1 MKRVMIGGIMH
12 ETNTFNPQLTTLEKF
27 KQRALF
33 YGDEIIAKRR
43 GTNTELGGFI
53 KSLEEDDDIEIVPS
67 MFANAR
73 PSGLVVEAALQ
84 AFLDTALDTLQNHAV
99 DGILLALHGAMTT
112 QEHEDAEGYLLQRL
126 RETVGE
132 NVPIVITLDLHATLT
147 PRMAAN
153 ANAMVIYRTY
163 PHMDM
168 AARGREGSEIMLRSL
183 HSKIDPT
190 VAISKQPLLICPPL
204 NVLPTDSPMK
214 EIMARARQM
223 ERENDRVIAACPA
236 HGFAQQ
242 DVFYGGVG
250 AAVTTDGDP
259 TLAQALAEEV
269 STLLFEHRREYEVDL
284 PDPAETIRLAAAS
297 DNPPVAIADTGD
309 NIGGGTPGDGTALL
323 REILRQNVES
333 AFVPL
338 WDPEGAAQAARAGV
352 GATVEL
358 SVGGKSDSIY
368 GPPVQIKGRVR
379 AITDGIYLN
388 RAWGGYAAGVVS
400 DMGLSVRIDMGGVT
414 IALNSIAASPNNI
427 MHAKSMG
434 IYPEDYRMSVCKGG
448 LAFRE
453 AYKPPVANSY
463 IQSATPGYSSSNLSA
478 FTWQHIRRPIA
489 PLDDI

>member
-12 ETNTFNPQLTTLEKF
+12 ETNTFNPELTTLKEF

-33 YGDEIIAKRR
+33 YGDEMIAKRR

-53 KSLEEDDDIEIVPS
+53 EGLKKDNVEVVPS

-73 PSGLVVEAALQ
+73 PSGLVTEAALQ
-84 AFLDTALDTLQNHAV
+84 AFLDTTLGILQSHSV
-99 DGILLALHGAMTT
+99 DGILLALHGAMAT
-112 QEHEDAEGYLLQRL
+112 QEHDDAEGYLLQRL
-126 RETVGE
+126 RETIDSD
-132 NVPIVITLDLHATLT
+132 VPIVITLDLHTTLT

-168 AARGREGSEIMLRSL
+168 AARGREAAKIMLRSL
-183 HSKIDPT
+183 HGEIEPT

-204 NVLPTDSPMK
+204 NVLPTNSPMK
-214 EIMARARQM
+214 DIMARAREM
-223 ERENDRVIAACPA
+223 EQENDQVIAACPA

-250 AAVTTDGDP
+250 TAVTTDGDFA
-259 TLAQALAEEV
+259 LAQALADEM
-269 STLLFEHRREYEVDL
+269 SALLFEHRREYKVDL
-284 PDPAETIRLAAAS
+284 PDPVETIRLAAAS

-323 REILRQNVES
+323 REILKQGVDS

-338 WDPEGAAQAARAGV
+338 WDPEAAALAARAGV
-352 GATVEL
+352 GATVDL
-358 SVGGKSDSIY
+358 AVGGNSDPVY
-368 GPPVQIKGRVR
+368 GPPVEIKGRVR
-379 AITDGIYLN
+379 TITDGVYLN

-400 DMGLSVRIDMGGVT
+400 DMGLSARIDMGGIT

-434 IYPEDYRMSVCKGG
+434 IYPEDYLMSVCKGG

-453 AYKPPVANSY
+453 AYNPPVANSY
-463 IQSATPGYSSSNLSA
+463 IQSDTPGYSSSNLSA
-478 FTWQHIRRPIA
+478 FTWKRIRRPIA
-489 PLDDI
+489 PLDDF

>member
-12 ETNTFNPQLTTLEKF
+12 ETNTFNPKLTTLEEF

-33 YGDEIIAKRR
+33 HGHEMIAERR

-53 KSLEEDDDIEIVPS
+53 QRLEEAEVEIVPS

-73 PSGLVVEAALQ
+73 PSGLVTEAALQ
-84 AFLDTALDTLQNHAV
+84 AFLDTALETLQSHAV

-112 QEHEDAEGYLLQRL
+112 QEHDDAEGHLLQRL
-126 RETVGE
+126 RENVGGD
-132 NVPIVITLDLHATLT
+132 VPIVITLDLHATLS

-168 AARGREGSEIMLRSL
+168 AARGREGAEIMLRSL
-183 HSKIDPT
+183 HGEIEPT
-190 VAISKQPLLICPPL
+190 VTISKQPLLICPPL

-214 EIMARARQM
+214 EIMARAREM
-223 ERENDRVIAACPA
+223 EQENERIIAACPA

-250 AAVTTDGDP
+250 SAVTTDGDP
-259 TLAQALAEEV
+259 TLAQALADEL
-269 STLLFEHRREYEVDL
+269 SILLFEHRREYEVNL
-284 PDPAETIRLAAAS
+284 PDPAETIRLAATS

-323 REILRQNVES
+323 REILKQDVDS
-333 AFVPL
+333 AFIPL
-338 WDPEGAAQAARAGV
+338 WDPEAAARAARAGV
-352 GATVEL
+352 GASVAL
-358 SVGGKSDSIY
+358 AVGGRSDPIY
-368 GPPVQIKGRVR
+368 GPPVEIEGRVR
-379 AITDGIYLN
+379 TITDGVYLN

-400 DMGLSVRIDMGGVT
+400 DMGLSVRIDMGDVT

-463 IQSATPGYSSSNLSA
+463 IQSDTPGYSSSNLSA
-478 FTWQHIRRPIA
+478 FTWKRIRRPIA
-489 PLDDI
+489 PLDNV

>member
-12 ETNTFNPQLTTLEKF
+12 ETNTFNPEPTTLREF

-33 YGDEIIAKRR
+33 YGDEMIAKRR

-53 KSLEEDDDIEIVPS
+53 ERLEEDEAEIVPS

-73 PSGLVVEAALQ
+73 PSGPVTETALQ
-84 AFLDTALDTLQNHAV
+84 AFLDTALETLQVHTV
-99 DGILLALHGAMTT
+99 DGILLALHGAMAT
-112 QEHEDAEGYLLQRL
+112 QEHDDAEGYLLQCL
-126 RETVGE
+126 RETVGDD
-132 NVPIVITLDLHATLT
+132 VPIVITLDLHATLS

-168 AARGREGSEIMLRSL
+168 AARGREGAEIMLRSL
-183 HSKIDPT
+183 HGEIEPT

-214 EIMARARQM
+214 EIMARAREM
-223 ERENDRVIAACPA
+223 EQENNQVISACPA

-250 AAVTTDGDP
+250 AAVTTDGDF
-259 TLAQALAEEV
+259 ALAETLADEL
-269 STLLFEHRREYEVDL
+269 SALLFEHRREYGVNL
-284 PDPAETIRLAAAS
+284 PDPAETIRLAATS

-338 WDPEGAAQAARAGV
+338 WDPEAAARAARAGV

-358 SVGGKSDSIY
+358 SVGGKSNSIY
-368 GPPVQIKGRVR
+368 GPPVEIKGRVR

-400 DMGLSVRIDMGGVT
+400 DMGLSVRIDMGGIT

-434 IYPEDYRMSVCKGG
+434 IYPEDYMISVCKGG

-453 AYKPPVANSY
+453 AYKPPVTNSY
-463 IQSATPGYSSSNLSA
+463 IQSATPGYSSSNLST

>member
-1 MKRVMIGGIMH
+1 MNRVMIGGIMH
-12 ETNTFNPQLTTLEKF
+12 ETNTFNPELTSLENF

-33 YGDEIIAKRR
+33 YGDEMIAKRH

-53 KSLEEDDDIEIVPS
+53 EGLEEDEVEIVPS

-73 PSGLVVEAALQ
+73 PSGLVTEAALQ
-84 AFLDTALDTLQNHAV
+84 AFLDAALETLRDQAV

-112 QEHEDAEGYLLQRL
+112 QEHEDAEGYILQRL
-126 RETVGE
+126 RETVGDA
-132 NVPIVITLDLHATLT
+132 VPIVITLDLHATLT

-153 ANAMVIYRTY
+153 ADAMVIYRTY

-168 AARGREGSEIMLRSL
+168 AARGREGAEIMLRSL
-183 HSKIDPT
+183 DGEIQPT

-214 EIMARARQM
+214 GIMTRAREM
-223 ERENDRVIAACPA
+223 ERENDQVISACPA

-242 DVFYGGVG
+242 DVFYSGVG
-250 AAVTTDGDP
+250 AAVTTDGNFALAQ
-259 TLAQALAEEV
+259 TLADELSA
-269 STLLFEHRREYEVDL
+269 LLFEYRWEYEVDL
-284 PDPAETIRLAAAS
+284 PDPAETIRLAATS
-297 DNPPVAIADTGD
+297 DNPLVVIADTGD

-323 REILRQNVES
+323 HEILRQNVDS

-338 WDPEGAAQAARAGV
+338 WDPEAAAKAARAGV
-352 GATVEL
+352 GATVGL
-358 SVGGKSDSIY
+358 AAGGKSNPIY
-368 GPPVQIKGRVR
+368 GPPVEIKGRVR
-379 AITDGIYLN
+379 TITDGVYLN

-400 DMGLSVRIDMGGVT
+400 EMGLSVRIDMGDIT

-434 IYPEDYRMSVCKGG
+434 IYPEDYLMSVCKGG

-453 AYKPPVANSY
+453 AYKPPIVNSY
-463 IQSATPGYSSSNLSA
+463 IQSDTPGYSSSDLSA
-478 FTWQHIRRPIA
+478 FTWERIRRPIA
-489 PLDDI
+489 PLDGI